1 MTFAGGQL
9 GDEDA
14 DDTDAFGDD
23 DIAVS

>member
-1 MTFAGGQL
+1 MTFAGGQS

-23 DIAVS
+23 DIAVL